1 MTKKISSTAR
11 TTRLTSRLR
20 IVLYFAIILLLP
32 DRHPAVVAQQLA
44 TGKYPNV
51 WARQLNDRISFS
63 YGPYKI
69 AQTDDASLVSSD
81 TPPDA
86 WLIALDEPVGIA
98 PPYGRNALTASF
110 FSGATIRGTVVGG
123 RTLRGPLESQAFLP
137 ASGPLAPQNIV
148 LRTEQGKTIEFVR
161 FDTKDFVGQ
170 EMEFG
175 KTTLTLLSD
184 QGAVR
189 TGEDRMFDATFSL
202 SRLPWPWQET
212 CETATHYIEMV
223 ARNNEVVWSKTILVR
238 RSRPRSELCLSTA
251 DPFESAVNK
260 FVELEDGTG
269 LAFLASVAIRI
280 HLLDGS
286 SPATAAGKGAEIRIV
301 DSSVVKFVKFRLA
314 QSIRERFPNVD
325 YLPSEIDQAIWKAFF

>member
-1 MTKKISSTAR
+1 
-11 TTRLTSRLR
+11 
-20 IVLYFAIILLLP
+20 
-32 DRHPAVVAQQLA
+32 
-44 TGKYPNV
+44 
-51 WARQLNDRISFS
+51 
-63 YGPYKI
+63 
-69 AQTDDASLVSSD
+69 
-81 TPPDA
+81 
-86 WLIALDEPVGIA
+86 
-98 PPYGRNALTASF
+98 
-110 FSGATIRGTVVGG
+110 
-123 RTLRGPLESQAFLP
+123 
-137 ASGPLAPQNIV
+137 
-148 LRTEQGKTIEFVR
+148 
-161 FDTKDFVGQ
+161 
-170 EMEFG
+170 MEFG

-189 TGEDRMFDATFSL
+189 TGEDRMFDAAFSL

-212 CETATHYIEMV
+212 YETATHYIEMV

-238 RSRPRSELCLSTA
+238 RSRPRSELCLSRA